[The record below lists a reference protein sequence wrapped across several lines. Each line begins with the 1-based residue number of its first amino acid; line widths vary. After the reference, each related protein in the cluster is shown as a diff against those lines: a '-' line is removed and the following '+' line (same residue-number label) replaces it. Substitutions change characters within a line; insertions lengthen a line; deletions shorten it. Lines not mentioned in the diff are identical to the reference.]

1 MRMPVR
7 HGLGLFL
14 SNLLQVCLPTGLII
28 LLQGPSDGRVLCSLA
43 TFTLASARSA
53 WACSASVWAL
63 AAFAWVLASAW
74 ALRPSPAT
82 RAWDVCSRPSPG
94 FGTSTSAPD
103 WPWTMR
109 LLLSEPPSASVLTP
123 VTRAARGAAR
133 RPLHIEVHR
142 LRLPQE
148 GLGLS
153 VALARVLGPL
163 RSAGRGNS
171 VAGRA
176 ASLNRPGKD
185 SGK

>member
-28 LLQGPSDGRVLCSLA
+28 LLQGPSDGRVLLLSDLH
-43 TFTLASARSA
+43 LGLSQSA
-53 WACSASVWAL
+53 WACSASVWVL

-94 FGTSTSAPD
+94 FGASTSAPA

-123 VTRAARGAAR
+123 VNRAARGAAR

-142 LRLPQE
+142 LRLPSGRLRTIGPVSQ
-148 GLGLS
+148 GPWSLM
-153 VALARVLGPL
+153 VRRAR
-163 RSAGRGNS
+163 
-171 VAGRA
+171 
-176 ASLNRPGKD
+176 
-185 SGK
+185 